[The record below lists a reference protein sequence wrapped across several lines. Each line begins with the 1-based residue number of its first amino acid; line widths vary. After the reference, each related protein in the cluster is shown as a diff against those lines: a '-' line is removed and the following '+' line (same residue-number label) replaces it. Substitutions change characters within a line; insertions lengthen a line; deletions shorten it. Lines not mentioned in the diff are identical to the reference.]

1 MGSDMTTSQQPAG
14 GARAGRATRRG
25 RVDGPLP
32 YDFRRPTKLSREYV
46 RRLQIVYETFARRYA
61 TLLTSTLRVVS
72 HVSLVSIEQLTYDE
86 YITSLSNPTMLAL
99 VTLEPLSGTAVLEFS
114 LQTAMASL
122 DHMLGGP
129 GGEQPQRA
137 LTDIE
142 EPLLRRLIDRI
153 LEELRF
159 SFEPIVDVS
168 PQLGAIEYNPQFAQ
182 AGAPSDAVVV
192 SSFELK
198 LGDQETVATFCLPL
212 SSIYIKLNEDQDIIY
227 TEAQRQARETAHRRL
242 VTGLEN
248 TPIEVSVRFSARTMR
263 PADLASL
270 RPGDVVRLDHPV
282 SLPLDVMVAGVTFA
296 YAVPGNRGARLA
308 CLVVPPPKEPD
319 TR

>member
-1 MGSDMTTSQQPAG
+1 MGSGMTTSQQPAG

-25 RVDGPLP
+25 KADGPLP

-86 YITSLSNPTMLAL
+86 YITSLGNPTMLAL

-114 LQTAMASL
+114 LQAAMASL

-129 GGEQPQRA
+129 GGEQPQRP
-137 LTDIE
+137 LTDLE
-142 EPLLRRLIDRI
+142 EPLLRRLLNRI
-153 LEELRF
+153 LDELKF
-159 SFEPIVDVS
+159 AYEPILDIT
-168 PQLGAIEYNPQFAQ
+168 PQLGNIEYNPQFAQ

-198 LGDQETVATFCLPL
+198 VGDQETVATFCLPL
-212 SSIYIKLNEDQDIIY
+212 SSIYTKLNEDQDVVY
-227 TEAQRQARETAHRRL
+227 TDAQREAREIAHRR
-242 VTGLEN
+242 VAAGLEN
-248 TPIEVSVRFSARTMR
+248 TPIEVSVRFSPRPMR
-263 PADLASL
+263 PGDLADL

-296 YAVPGNRGARLA
+296 YAVPGNHGSRLA
-308 CLVVPPPKEPD
+308 CLVVPPPKEPNA
-319 TR
+319 R